1 MEISAYEPTTD
12 KHLHITCYAQ
22 HFSDRFHNI
31 MTETREGRKVKVQNQ
46 IQSLQDNGFRAD
58 FPGFLQYFADQG
70 IADMNLANGHIA
82 HYIYSF
88 PENIALVEKI
98 TGQSLNWIGFLC
110 EFLKREGKFA
120 HIGAPIVA
128 NYEPTVE
135 LCVELA
141 RENNA
146 LLSIAHPN
154 FTFVKGR
161 ENLESIIKT
170 YVDAGVR
177 GIEINATASREW
189 VQTILEVRAKYN
201 LILTSG
207 SDCHFDG
214 STDGKH
220 GEFGSRNPYLDD
232 TQF

>member
-1 MEISAYEPTTD
+1 
-12 KHLHITCYAQ
+12 
-22 HFSDRFHNI
+22 
-31 MTETREGRKVKVQNQ
+31 MTATRTGRKVKVQNQ
-46 IQSLQDNGFRAD
+46 IQSLYDNGFRAD
-58 FPGFLQYFADQG
+58 FSGFLQYFADQG

-88 PENIALVEKI
+88 PENITLVQRL
-98 TGQSLNWIGFLC
+98 TGKSLSWIEFLC
-110 EFLKREGKFA
+110 EFLKREGEFA
-120 HIGAPIVA
+120 YAGAPIVT
-128 NYEPTVE
+128 NYEPTIE

-161 ENLESIIKT
+161 ENLKSIIKT

-177 GIEINATASREW
+177 GIEINATASKEW
-189 VQTILEVRAKYN
+189 VKTILEVREKYN
-201 LILTSG
+201 LILISG
-207 SDCHFDG
+207 SDCHFDN

-220 GEFGSRNPYLDD
+220 GEFGSRNPYLSDV
-232 TQF
+232 QFQGIVEKFIETVS